1 MAYRSARPNKI
12 RDAEDRQYC
21 ARNPLCHGGHYFR
34 KSWGRKRRH
43 IAGAGSMNLTL
54 RSSQARG
61 QWSFRNERN
70 RHLIKL
76 ITKKFSARFKVTV
89 IRVSNVG
96 NHLHFHVM
104 FPNKKVYLKFIRAI
118 TAAIAIA
125 ITGCSRW
132 TKGLPTPFWDERPFT
147 RPIANA
153 HEFAV
158 YENYLDLN
166 DLEGEGFA
174 RASARW
180 LLKIRKWAR
189 GGGKDPPPARFA

>member
-1 MAYRSARPNKI
+1 VVLVKVEGFEDAKRVYGGFTAADV
-12 RDAEDRQYC
+12 DAELLEERTAPPGSRPCPVRRELQPC
-21 ARNPLCHGGHYFR
+21 EQPPENPRLV
-34 KSWGRKRRH
+34 
-43 IAGAGSMNLTL
+43 
-54 RSSQARG
+54 
-61 QWSFRNERN
+61 
-70 RHLIKL
+70 
-76 ITKKFSARFKVTV
+76 SAIF
-89 IRVSNVG
+89 G
-96 NHLHFHVM
+96 L
-104 FPNKKVYLKFIRAI
+104 
-118 TAAIAIA
+118 AAIASA